1 MAVRTK
7 DHLAAACEHFTGKL
21 VDNGLMRRN
30 IDTAVLLRTGQS
42 KHVVIFIDRTADCTQ
57 RVMAV
62 GQNIRDREFLQ
73 SGCSRSLDDSDKGNV
88 VRSQLVKFDLK
99 LLHITGSIMRT

>member
-1 MAVRTK
+1 MIISLVQKLFYKFRSALSHCHGTECTITGVAVRTK

-62 GQNIRDREFLQ
+62 GQNIWHREL
-73 SGCSRSLDDSDKGNV
+73 
-88 VRSQLVKFDLK
+88 LK
-99 LLHITGSIMRT
+99 S